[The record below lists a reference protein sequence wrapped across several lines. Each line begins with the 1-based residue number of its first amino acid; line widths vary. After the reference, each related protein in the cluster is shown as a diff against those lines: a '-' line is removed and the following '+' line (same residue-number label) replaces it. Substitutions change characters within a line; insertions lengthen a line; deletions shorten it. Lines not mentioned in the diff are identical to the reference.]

1 MPASVFFL
9 IFAQTIIPI
18 TKNTKIMKAKTKRI
32 VMVIVSLLVC
42 SAMQGQQKTQKT
54 IELPSY
60 ESSLDVR
67 HFKPAMLT
75 NDRLEWATTRSG
87 ADLGYR
93 WIDRISNM
101 PDYLITYYNG
111 YNDKVKE
118 VLDGGVNWMSDPSLA
133 VYDSKG
139 NRFLVEI
146 KTFQGSETF
155 EYLDDV
161 TPEQIGAYAS
171 EIAGNA
177 CDKNWEELNCFVNYL
192 VLCLSMDFPEAFW
205 LRSNYEWGGSNS
217 ASYEYGGGKCTVNYT
232 QVTFFVVQS
241 ETYDCR
247 MTGLQSPELISDAVV
262 GFKSKVAEILSECPD
277 GTDFEEIVYLND
289 WLTMHN
295 RYNSALSPTIKLEDL
310 PEIVFSPLSALHSLT
325 GSEGPVCEGYSRAF
339 KILCDQKDI
348 PCVLM
353 PGEAKGSKE
362 SAGEDH
368 MWTEVMMSD
377 GNWYAVDV
385 TWNDPITPS
394 TDLISGAEN
403 HNWLLLG
410 RDDIVAPDWTFADSH
425 PVSFLATLKEE
436 YVSQWELSALSLI
449 TDHKYDPTD
458 TDPSVGIDATSVT
471 TDTPLQVYS
480 LDGKF
485 LGVFKS
491 ANEMREALN
500 TRQVLIVNGKKTLSK

>member
-1 MPASVFFL
+1 
-9 IFAQTIIPI
+9 
-18 TKNTKIMKAKTKRI
+18 MKAKTKRI

-67 HFKPAMLT
+67 HFKPAMLA
-75 NDRLEWATTRSG
+75 NDRLEWTKTRSG

-93 WIDRISNM
+93 WIDRIGNM

-111 YNDKVKE
+111 YEDKVKE
-118 VLDGGVNWMSDPSLA
+118 VLDGGINWMSDPSLA
-133 VYDSKG
+133 VYDSDR
-139 NRFLVEI
+139 NRYLVQI
-146 KTFQGSETF
+146 KTFEGTETF
-155 EYLDDV
+155 DYMEDATLD
-161 TPEQIGAYAS
+161 QIGAYAS
-171 EIAGNA
+171 EIVNNV
-177 CDKNWEELNCFVNYL
+177 CDKNWKELDCFVSYL

-205 LRSNYEWGGSNS
+205 LRSNYKWASNTM
-217 ASYEYGGGKCTVNYT
+217 AGYDYGDGKCTVSYT
-232 QVTFFVVQS
+232 QFTYFVVQAND
-241 ETYDCR
+241 YDFR
-247 MTGLQSPELISDAVV
+247 REGFQSPELISAAVV

-277 GTDFEEIVYLND
+277 GTDYEKVVYLND

-295 RYNSALSPTIKLEDL
+295 RYNTLYGSVSPKDL
-310 PEIVFSPLSALHSLT
+310 PDVVFSPLSALHSLT
-325 GSEGPVCEGYSRAF
+325 GAEGPVCEGYSKAF

-353 PGEAKGSKE
+353 PGEAKGSSTSK
-362 SAGEDH
+362 GEDH
-368 MWTEVMMSD
+368 MWTEVGMSD

-385 TWNDPITPS
+385 TWNDPIAPGTE
-394 TDLISGAEN
+394 LVSGAEN

-410 RDDIVAPDWTFADSH
+410 REDIVAPDWTFADSH
-425 PVSFLATLKEE
+425 PVSFLADVKEE
-436 YVSQWELSALSLI
+436 YLSQWELSALSLI
-449 TDHKYDPTD
+449 TDHQYDPTV
-458 TDPSVGIDATSVT
+458 PSVGIDATSVSM
-471 TDTPLQVYS
+471 DTPLQVYS

-491 ANEMREALN
+491 ANEIRESLN